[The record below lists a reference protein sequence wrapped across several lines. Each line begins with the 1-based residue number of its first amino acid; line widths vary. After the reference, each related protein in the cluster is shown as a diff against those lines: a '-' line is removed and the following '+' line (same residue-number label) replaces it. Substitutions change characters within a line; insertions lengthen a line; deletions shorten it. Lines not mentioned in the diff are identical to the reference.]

1 MAPHARHFVCFARP
15 CRLLL
20 ARRFASVACPKLL
33 KQLRSRRLQPLGG
46 CACLGGPALHTTTFT
61 TFTYFYTLHS
71 AQASASPEAG
81 RQETPWHA

>member
-1 MAPHARHFVCFARP
+1 
-15 CRLLL
+15 
-20 ARRFASVACPKLL
+20 
-33 KQLRSRRLQPLGG
+33 
-46 CACLGGPALHTTTFT
+46 LGGPALHTTTFT